1 MSHPQL
7 RVVLVPAEH
16 ALRDAGPAGADL
28 GLLAFVFALHAVP
41 VVAFAAGGAWGVG
54 IVGYATAVVLL
65 TARELLHELG
75 ACVRRAARGR
85 SR

>member
-1 MSHPQL
+1 MPRPQL

-16 ALRDAGPAGADL
+16 ALREGGPAGADL
-28 GLLAFVFALHAVP
+28 GLLAFMFALHALP
-41 VVAFAAGGAWGVG
+41 LVAFAAGGAWGAG

-65 TARELLHELG
+65 TGRELVHELG
-75 ACVRRAARGR
+75 ACVRRPARGR